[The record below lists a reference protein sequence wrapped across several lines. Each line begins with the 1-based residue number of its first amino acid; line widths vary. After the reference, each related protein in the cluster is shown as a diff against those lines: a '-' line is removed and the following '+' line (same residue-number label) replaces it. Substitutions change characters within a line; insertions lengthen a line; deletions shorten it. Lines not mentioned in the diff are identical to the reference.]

1 MLNFYSLIHFLQWLL
16 IGRFLL
22 KNWYVFLIL
31 SISWEFLELIL
42 PFQFVIETLNNK
54 IADIIINCLGFY
66 LGNYFT
72 ST

>member
-42 PFQFVIETLNNK
+42 PFQFVIETLANK
-54 IADIIINCLGFY
+54 IVDIIINCLGFY
-66 LGNYFT
+66 LGNYFRK
-72 ST
+72 

>member
-42 PFQFVIETLNNK
+42 PFQFVIETLDNK

-66 LGNYFT
+66 LGNYFRK
-72 ST
+72 

>member
-66 LGNYFT
+66 LGNYFRK
-72 ST
+72 

>member
-1 MLNFYSLIHFLQWLL
+1 MLNLYSLIHFLQWLL

-66 LGNYFT
+66 LGNYFRK
-72 ST
+72 